1 MEKQNEEKILA
12 ATAPLCGLLDELK
25 IISAALCMQQDLLAK
40 ILGDTYSAMLPDPE
54 PVGEYIFLGEGSV
67 PTALKHIN
75 AIKETIIY
83 NDKLIMALKEILCG
97 TKAEFIPVG
106 DLVYPPSNVGMNLMA
121 SGSSS
126 LGYGKGPSRKIMP
139 EGL

>member
-1 MEKQNEEKILA
+1 MEKQNENKVPTPI
-12 ATAPLCGLLDELK
+12 APMYGLLDELK
-25 IISAALCMQQDLLAK
+25 TIGIALGAQQDLLVK

-83 NDKLIMALKEILCG
+83 NDKLIKALKEILCG
-97 TKAEFIPVG
+97 SKAEFIPVG
-106 DLVYPPSNVGMNLMA
+106 DLVYPPSNVGMSLN
-121 SGSSS
+121 S
-126 LGYGKGPSRKIMP
+126 LGILKP
-139 EGL
+139 